1 MLITSPAALR
11 HVIHWLTLVSE
22 GLEADVLLAVTVSR
36 RVSHKSIDHNSDKP
50 SAEWPQ
56 HLCIS
61 MNTLCCCVGLECE
74 MCHAVMFIKVH
85 FPLVFSSYTHKTHF

>member
-22 GLEADVLLAVTVSR
+22 GLEADVLLAATVSW

-61 MNTLCCCVGLECE
+61 MNTAFNRVWSLLSLTLSV
-74 MCHAVMFIKVH
+74 I
-85 FPLVFSSYTHKTHF
+85 